1 MLAVLCLLCCV
12 MCCCAIVAPLLFW
25 CVVPSLF
32 LMQGVVPIGC
42 CDFRGLCKTGCV
54 IGAACLP
61 VVVLRHLRFAGFVA
75 RVAFVSRLLLKKSRL
90 FQNSLLRAFLLVHI
104 CHLVLQSL
112 LSKYFVW
119 GWGERTKC
127 LGVHYLRDLFMLRSF
142 LCALFWTVMRLVTSR
157 CCHHTFE
164 HDISF

>member
-1 MLAVLCLLCCV
+1 MNMICFSCFHLCVRPGGRCSRQGLGTSIFLVCF
-12 MCCCAIVAPLLFW
+12 ARH
-25 CVVPSLF
+25 VVWHST
-32 LMQGVVPIGC
+32 M
-42 CDFRGLCKTGCV
+42 
-54 IGAACLP
+54 
-61 VVVLRHLRFAGFVA
+61 FVA